1 MESKFRSSYLIQKYN
16 YFIFDF
22 DGIIK
27 ESVDEKRKSFCKL
40 FSNYQFAIPMIEKHH
55 FQNCG
60 ISRYEKIPLYLKYCD
75 LEPNPELVTSYLD
88 KFSDLVTRL
97 VIDSDW
103 VPGSLSF
110 LDGINNKENIFI
122 VSATP
127 KKELIE
133 ISKKINL
140 KIPLNNIFGSPK
152 SKVENIN
159 NFIDKTKLKK
169 YIFFGDAISD
179 SLAAKEF
186 SIDFAYRK
194 YALNFNQV
202 PEYYTYIFQDFKND
216 FN

>member
-1 MESKFRSSYLIQKYN
+1 MESKFRSNYFIENYN

-40 FSNYQFAIPMIEKHH
+40 FSKYQFAIPLIEKHH
-55 FQNCG
+55 LQNCG
-60 ISRYEKIPLYLKYCD
+60 ISRYEKIPLYLKYCG
-75 LEPNPELVTSYLD
+75 LEPTPEIVASYID
-88 KFSDLVTRL
+88 KFSNLVTRL
-97 VIDSDW
+97 VIYSDW
-103 VPGSLSF
+103 VPGVLSF
-110 LDGINNKENIFI
+110 LDSINNKENIFI

-127 KKELIE
+127 EKELIE

-140 KIPLNNIFGSPK
+140 KIPINNFFGSPK
-152 SKVENIN
+152 SKFENIN
-159 NFIDKTKLKK
+159 NFIDKENLKK

-186 SIDFAYRK
+186 SIDFAYRN

-202 PEYYTYIFQDFKND
+202 PEYYTYIFQDFKNG